1 MHSIDSSP
9 PSRNLK
15 FLLPEPLPNPPDAI
29 QSTLFPATL
38 PLPSDPDDLPSS
50 LLATVSDQMHL
61 LDNIIHEINCI
72 PDVSSSASGEMS
84 LYDCEPSAETP
95 TSEHLLHLEIVKAV
109 ETFTVSPVTSSA
121 LVPTPF
127 VHGEKPPPSV
137 HGETLPTSNSA
148 TAAVAAT
155 AATTFSRTT
164 FGKLATHP
172 KVVFDRGKLCGD
184 LFVHATRHFP
194 YDRGKLFVF
203 SYVPR

>member
-1 MHSIDSSP
+1 MIVNHQ
-9 PSRNLK
+9 
-15 FLLPEPLPNPPDAI
+15 A
-29 QSTLFPATL
+29 
-38 PLPSDPDDLPSS
+38 
-50 LLATVSDQMHL
+50 
-61 LDNIIHEINCI
+61 
-72 PDVSSSASGEMS
+72 
-84 LYDCEPSAETP
+84 AETP

-127 VHGEKPPPSV
+127 VHREKPPPSV

-172 KVVFDRGKLCGD
+172 KVVFDRGKSYGD
-184 LFVHATRHFP
+184 LFIHATRHFP

-203 SYVPR
+203 WYFSCVTNDNDILNVSKNVSKDIKIGVHLCIDKTCFSVFVGLMKCPPADKLTCS